1 MRDVEDDWNTQN
13 IAARARALTPD
24 LVGELERLA
33 AVPSIAFPGF
43 PPHEVIRAHDHVV
56 RMLTEAGVRDV
67 GAIRLP
73 DTPPVITGSIP
84 APEGAPTVLLYAHYD
99 VQPPGDEALWR
110 TPPFAPAPFDEDGE
124 KGIRARGIADDKS
137 NILAH
142 VGAIRAW
149 NGRPP
154 VGIKIVIEGAEEWGS
169 PLDEYPARRP
179 GEFQADAMA
188 VADMGNIRA
197 GQPTLTV
204 GLRGV
209 ADVIVEV
216 RTLEGAKHSGNFG
229 GPAPDAMLALVRA
242 LSSLHDDNGDVAVA
256 GLRREPWTGATYTD
270 VEFGEAVG
278 AEPGMPLLGTGTL
291 GERLWSGPAITVT
304 GIDAIPVDKAA
315 GACVPHARAKIN
327 LRIHPAQPAREAR
340 EALIRHLEAQRP
352 FGIPLT
358 VSVAGE
364 AGDGYRAETG
374 GPAMEAMTAA
384 MRAAYGTDPVQMAA
398 GGAIPLVSAL
408 HRAVPKAEIL
418 LFGAQDGKCNLHAPN
433 ERVLVSELEN
443 TVVAEAL
450 FFAEFAARWSP
461 AGEMS

>member
-1 MRDVEDDWNTQN
+1 MRDVGDDWDARG
-13 IAARARALTPD
+13 IEARARALTPD

-33 AVPSIAFPGF
+33 AIPSIAFPGF
-43 PPHEVIRAHDHVV
+43 PPNEVTRAHDHVV
-56 RMLTEAGVRDV
+56 RMLTEAGVQDI

-73 DTPPVITGSIP
+73 DTPPVIAGAIP

-99 VQPPGDEALWR
+99 VQPPGDESLW
-110 TPPFAPAPFDEDGE
+110 TSPPFTPTPFDDERGGG
-124 KGIRARGIADDKS
+124 KAIRARGIADDKS

-154 VGIKIVIEGAEEWGS
+154 VGIKIVFEGAEEWGS
-169 PLDEYPARRP
+169 PLDAYPVRHP
-179 GEFQADAMA
+179 DEFRCDAMA
-188 VADMGNIRA
+188 IADMGNPHA

-204 GLRGV
+204 ALRGV

-242 LSSLHDDNGDVAVA
+242 LTSLHDDNGDVAVE

-270 VEFGEAVG
+270 VEFSEAAGV
-278 AEPGMPLLGTGTL
+278 EPGMPLLGTGTL

-315 GACVPHARAKIN
+315 GACVPFARAKIN
-327 LRIHPAQPAREAR
+327 LRIHPEQSAQEAR
-340 EALIRHLEAQRP
+340 AALIRHLEAQRP
-352 FGIPLT
+352 FGIALT
-358 VSVAGE
+358 VSLAGE
-364 AGDGYRAETG
+364 AGDGYRAETD
-374 GPAMEAMTAA
+374 GPAVEAMSAA

-408 HRAVPKAEIL
+408 HRAVPSAEML
-418 LFGAQDGKCNLHAPN
+418 LFGAQDGRCNLHAPN

-443 TVVAEAL
+443 TVVTEAL
-450 FFAEFAARWSP
+450 FFAEFAARW
-461 AGEMS
+461 GK